1 MGAHYTVRT
10 STILGVEAL
19 PVDVEVDVSAGLP
32 SFSIVGLPDAAVQ
45 EARERVRAAV
55 KASGFDFPGARVVV
69 NLAPGPLRKHGTGFD
84 MPIAAALLAATSQI
98 PRARLEG
105 AALVG
110 ELSLDGTV
118 RAVPGMLA
126 HALQARAHGVLYG
139 PPEADGAAALEGL
152 EYRPLRC
159 LRDLRDPVATL
170 PALSLP
176 AANRGVRG
184 TDDLADVFGQELAKR
199 ALEIAA
205 AGGHNVLMVGP
216 PGSGKTMLARRLAG
230 ILPPLEADEK
240 LSTALVHSVAG
251 LDDSAALAG
260 VRPFRAPHHSC
271 SIAGLI
277 GGGSPPHPGEVSLAH
292 NGVLFLDEMPEFG
305 PAALQ
310 ALRQP
315 LEDGR
320 VVLVRADG
328 RVRFPAR
335 IALVGAANPCPC
347 GFFGDPE
354 RACSCPPAL
363 IVRYQARIGGP
374 LLDRID
380 MYVRVERV
388 APGRIL
394 SGIPGEPSDIVRE
407 RVVRAREAA
416 LARGSPSNAQLS
428 GTSLFSA
435 CRLSAKA
442 RATIESHAHM
452 HHLSGRGITRL
463 LRVAR
468 SVADLEA
475 SKHVTAEHVDEA
487 SGFRM
492 ETGGVA
498 YVGNVH

>member
-1 MGAHYTVRT
+1 MGAHFCVRT
-10 STILGVEAL
+10 STILGIEAL
-19 PVDVEVDVSAGLP
+19 PVDVEVDVSSGLP

-55 KASGFDFPGARVVV
+55 RAAGFDFPGARVVV

-84 MPIAAALLAATSQI
+84 VPIAAALLAATHQI
-98 PRARLEG
+98 PQAQFAG
-105 AALVG
+105 VAVVG

-118 RAVPGMLA
+118 RAVPGILA
-126 HALQARAHGVLYG
+126 HALKARTLGVMIG
-139 PPEADGAAALEGL
+139 PSDSYGAASLEGL
-152 EYRPLRC
+152 EYRPLGH
-159 LRDLRDPVATL
+159 LRDLLAPGGVCHTRQPAELEPPRPV
-170 PALSLP
+170 
-176 AANRGVRG
+176 
-184 TDDLADVFGQELAKR
+184 DDMSDVYGQELAKR

-230 ILPPLEADEK
+230 ILPPLSADER
-240 LSTALVHSVAG
+240 LSSALVHSVAG
-251 LDDSAALAG
+251 LDDSGALAG

-271 SIAGLI
+271 SIAGLV
-277 GGGSPPHPGEVSLAH
+277 GGGSPPRPGEVSLAH

-347 GFFGDPE
+347 GFFGDPD
-354 RACSCPPAL
+354 RPCTCPPAL
-363 IVRYQARIGGP
+363 VTRYQGRIGGP

-380 MYVRVERV
+380 MYLRLERV
-388 APGRIL
+388 DPRRIL
-394 SGIPGEPSDIVRE
+394 SGTPGETSDAVRT
-407 RVVRAREAA
+407 RVSRARAE
-416 LARGSPSNAQLS
+416 
-428 GTSLFSA
+428 SA
-435 CRLSAKA
+435 CRGVASTAVLSGAPLFAECRLSMPA
-442 RATIESHAHM
+442 RECVEGHARL

-468 SVADLEA
+468 SIADLEGCQR
-475 SKHVTAEHVDEA
+475 VTAEHIDEA
-487 SGFRM
+487 SGFRI
-492 ETGGVA
+492 ETGGDTR
-498 YVGNVH
+498 VHYAR